1 MLVGNFHFRQS
12 LANAPYRSYKSDR
25 SKSPRAAIFPA
36 HTHDEGHRERHGLF
50 LQLDW
55 IWSKQRQRQPHRCKV

>member
-36 HTHDEGHRERHGLF
+36 HTHDEGTENGMGCSCSWTGF
-50 LQLDW
+50 DPN
-55 IWSKQRQRQPHRCKV
+55 SDKDNPTDAK